1 MMRAVMVVLAGLW
14 AGRAAAATATSIA
27 AITDAPAAFA
37 GQSVTVVGTVT
48 AQRYSYAGESL
59 YTISGDNRRI
69 SVLSHE
75 PAPAL
80 GDRIELDATVGY
92 RAPDEEFTWPPLLE
106 ETARRPAP

>member
-1 MMRAVMVVLAGLW
+1 MRAVVLLVLSGLW
-14 AGRAAAATATSIA
+14 AGRAAAAATSIA

-59 YTISGDNRRI
+59 YTISGDGRRI
-69 SVLSHE
+69 SVLSHQV
-75 PAPAL
+75 APAL
-80 GDRIELDATVGY
+80 GDRIEVDATVGY

>member
-1 MMRAVMVVLAGLW
+1 MTRAILLVFAGLW
-14 AGRAAAATATSIA
+14 AGSAAAASATSIA

-37 GQSVTVVGTVT
+37 GESVTVVGTVT

-59 YTISGDNRRI
+59 YTISGDNRRV

-80 GDRIELDATVGY
+80 GDQIEIDATVRY